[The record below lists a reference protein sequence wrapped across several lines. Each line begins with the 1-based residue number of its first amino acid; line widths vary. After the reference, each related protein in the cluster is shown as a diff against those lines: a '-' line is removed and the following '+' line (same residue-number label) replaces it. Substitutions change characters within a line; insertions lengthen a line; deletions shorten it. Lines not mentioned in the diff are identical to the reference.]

1 MTNCGNIEISELRAA
16 PAPIAT
22 KREGSAQHRTVPLL
36 KNKDR

>member
-1 MTNCGNIEISELRAA
+1 MTICGNIEINELRAV

-36 KNKDR
+36 RSKDR